1 MALIKFGMMM
11 TDARGK
17 LGGQVFT
24 KARNG
29 STVRTKVT
37 PSNPRSAAQQK
48 ARGLLASLSRQ
59 WATLTEVQRLAWS
72 NAVSSYPKTNI
83 FGDNYLTTGKSLF
96 IGVNTNI
103 SNVGGTNILVPP
115 VLVEMPNPIN
125 IICDLDETA
134 GQLTVTPDDAVT
146 GVDNMYYLE
155 ATAPSSPGISNFS
168 GAYRFYNF
176 ENAAASD
183 PDQNYIE
190 YSNKFGAPVIGKK
203 VGFRVRII
211 NKVTGQ
217 VTIPYVSDGIVF

>member
-59 WATLTEVQRLAWS
+59 WSNLTEAQRLAWN
-72 NAVSSYPKTNI
+72 NAVGSYPKTNI

-103 SNVGGTNILVPP
+103 SNVGGINVLVPP
-115 VLVEMPNPIN
+115 TLVEMPNPIN
-125 IICDLDETA
+125 IICDLDATA
-134 GQLTVTPDDAVT
+134 AQLTVIPDDAIT
-146 GVDNMYYLE
+146 GANNFYYLE

-168 GAYRFYNF
+168 GAYRFYAY
-176 ENAAASD
+176 EVAASSD
-183 PDQNYIE
+183 PDQNFIE
-190 YSNKFGAPVIGKK
+190 YSNKFGTPVVGKK

-217 VTIPYVSDGIVF
+217 VTIPYVSDGIII

>member
-1 MALIKFGMMM
+1 MM

-29 STVRTKVT
+29 ATVRTKVT
-37 PSNPRSAAQQK
+37 PANPRSAAQQK

-59 WATLTEVQRLAWS
+59 WATITEAQRLAWS
-72 NAVSSYPKTNI
+72 NAVASYPKTNI

-103 SNVGGTNILVPP
+103 SNVGGVNVLTPP

-125 IICDLDETA
+125 IICDLDATA
-134 GQLTVTPDDAVT
+134 GQLTVNADDAISGT
-146 GVDNMYYLE
+146 NNIFYLE

-168 GAYRFYNF
+168 GAYRNYNY
-176 ENAAASD
+176 EVAASSD

-190 YSNKFGAPVIGKK
+190 YVNKFGTPAIGKK